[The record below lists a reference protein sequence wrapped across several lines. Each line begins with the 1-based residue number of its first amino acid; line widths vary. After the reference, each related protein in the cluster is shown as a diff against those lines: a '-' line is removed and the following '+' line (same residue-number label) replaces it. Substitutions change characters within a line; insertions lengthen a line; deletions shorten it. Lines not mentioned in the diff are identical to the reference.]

1 MNMNNQSKAIT
12 LLDDVLSRHQKL
24 SESDAFDLPREVR
37 LYASVQALKLERRGD
52 FAGIVELYQEV
63 ADKLQS
69 AVKKAP
75 RPYKPLFKSASE
87 FWQAEAKKVED
98 KMAAQQ
104 EQQASVTRVPP
115 INVTKS
121 VHNGRVI
128 RQQASV
134 TRVLRNDTSRP
145 SKEWRNIPT
154 EPQGE
159 GYLSKLAK
167 KTGQSPSRIVIE
179 K

>member
-1 MNMNNQSKAIT
+1 MNNQSKAIT
-12 LLDDVLSRHQKL
+12 LLDDVLSCHQKL

-52 FAGIVELYQEV
+52 FAGIVKLYQEV

-75 RPYKPLFKSASE
+75 RPYKPLFKSAAE
-87 FWQAEAKKVED
+87 FWQAEAKKVQG
-98 KMAAQQ
+98 KIAAQQ
-104 EQQASVTRVPP
+104 E
-115 INVTKS
+115 
-121 VHNGRVI
+121 
-128 RQQASV
+128 QQASV